1 MKMQGDKAY
10 RLNQKDA
17 QKRWCEKNPDY
28 WKNYR
33 ENNPNYTGCNREK
46 QRHRN
51 RCRRAIESISSE
63 FAKMDA
69 LSVQRNDIS
78 GVYGLISVQ
87 DLLVAKMDAKIVKI
101 IEMSDAY
108 A

>member
-1 MKMQGDKAY
+1 MLEDEAY

-17 QKRWCEKNPDY
+17 QRRWSEKTPDY

-33 ENNPNYTGCNREK
+33 ENNPDYTQTNRKK
-46 QRHRN
+46 QQRRN
-51 RCRRAIESISSE
+51 RCRRASQSISRE

-69 LSVQRNDIS
+69 LPVQSNDIS

-87 DLLVAKMDAKIVKI
+87 DLLIAKMDAKIVKI
-101 IEMSDAY
+101 TEVSDAY